1 MGRGLWAGLRGRGRG
16 HGAGPTVCGR
26 GQGDVGGAGGRA
38 EGVWEGPR
46 GGAEGPWEGLA
57 AGGRV
62 LTAGRDWLQEGQAGL
77 NFADQ
82 GEAAAFEGRVQERLL
97 RRQQRA
103 GERGPQCP
111 GAAQRAPG

>member
-1 MGRGLWAGLRGRGRG
+1 M
-16 HGAGPTVCGR
+16 GR
-26 GQGDVGGAGGRA
+26 GQGDVGGAKGMWEGPRGGA

-46 GGAEGPWEGLA
+46 GGAEGAWEGLA

-82 GEAAAFEGRVQERLL
+82 GEAAAFEGRVQERLR